1 MTIRVVLADDENLV
15 RGALAS
21 LLDLEPDIEVL
32 AQAADGAAAVE
43 LTREH
48 RPDLVLLDLEMAGT
62 DGLTAAGTIGAE
74 SDVPVVIVTRHARHG
89 VLKRALGVGVR
100 AFVPKVTPAPKL
112 SAILRDVHAGG
123 RYVDPELAA
132 SALSASACPL
142 SERELELLR
151 HSRDGATVASIAAA
165 TNLARGT
172 VRNYLSSAMSKLNAE
187 TRYAAARRAWEEG
200 WI

>member
-1 MTIRVVLADDENLV
+1 MIRVVLIDDEDLV

-21 LLDLEPDIEVL
+21 LLELEDDIEVV
-32 AQAADGAAAVE
+32 AQGSDGDVALR

-48 RPDLVLLDLEMAGT
+48 EPDIVVMDLEMQVM
-62 DGLTAAGTIGAE
+62 DGLAAAE
-74 SDVPVVIVTRHARHG
+74 AILAEVAVPVVIVTRHARHG
-89 VLKRALGVGVR
+89 VLKRALTLGVR

-123 RYVDPELAA
+123 RYVDPDLAA
-132 SALSASACPL
+132 TALTANSCPL

-151 HSRDGATVASIAAA
+151 HSLEGDTIASIAEA
-165 TNLARGT
+165 TNLAQGT
-172 VRNYLSSAMSKLNAE
+172 VRNYLSSAMSKLDAD
-187 TRYAAARRAWEEG
+187 TRYGAARRAWEEG